1 MAFIFFFLVVWMDMA
16 FLVFYEVAA
25 FLVNKVQAV
34 LQKLIKH
41 QLFIMDI
48 LRKGVYIHYI
58 HTERGAEIGYK
69 TGSKDNFSPYF

>member
-1 MAFIFFFLVVWMDMA
+1 MDMA
-16 FLVFYEVAA
+16 FLVLYEVAA

-48 LRKGVYIHYI
+48 LRKGVHIHHK

-69 TGSKDNFSPYF
+69 TGNKGNFSPYF